1 MKPEQEI
8 KSKVTKKEISECFAE
23 LRKLSASVKNFNS
36 YYKRINLKIDGITD
50 FEIIHQSIMV
60 KAEVKLYDDTLK
72 QNQIDYGLAVIG
84 MMSEN
89 VYYVLIDEN
98 NYTDIRDAIGGLK
111 LGRLT
116 HYEILAQH
124 YLTCEQTRLLSK
136 LKRSKK

>member
-1 MKPEQEI
+1 MKPQQEI

-72 QNQIDYGLAVIG
+72 QNQIDYGMKIIRMANPCVI
-84 MMSEN
+84 
-89 VYYVLIDEN
+89 YLLIDEN
-98 NYTDIRDAIGGLK
+98 NYIELRNAIGEVDFITL
-111 LGRLT
+111 R
-116 HYEILAQH
+116 HYQDLAWKFLH
-124 YLTCEQTRLLSK
+124 DEQSK